1 MTELFPKELA
11 ELTALKNDMAKYRP
25 LSKEQVDLLNQ
36 DIRLE
41 HVWTSNALEG
51 STLTRYE
58 TDSIINAGITIHGKS
73 LTETLEAVNLSQAYD
88 YMIDLATQKE
98 PLTQAVVRDLN
109 RLATLET
116 AKNKNMAGVYRVVE
130 AWPKGREYLHYT
142 APFEI
147 NSAMADLIDWARPA
161 IKAEHPVQ
169 YAADLHRKFVS
180 IHPFSDG
187 NGRTARLLM
196 NFALTESGY
205 PVINIQPDAK
215 SREQYMLALS
225 DYQENG
231 NEAPFTKLVI
241 DYTRETLEKR
251 IKILRAN
258 EVAIKEAENDTNLPR
273 KN

>member
-11 ELTALKNDMAKYRP
+11 ELTALKDDMAKYRP

-109 RLATLET
+109 RLATLE
-116 AKNKNMAGVYRVVE
+116 KEK
-130 AWPKGREYLHYT
+130 
-142 APFEI
+142 
-147 NSAMADLIDWARPA
+147 AMADLIDWTRTA

-231 NEAPFTKLVI
+231 SEAPFTKLVI

-273 KN
+273 RN

>member
-11 ELTALKNDMAKYRP
+11 ERTALKNDMAKYRP

-109 RLATLET
+109 WLATLE
-116 AKNKNMAGVYRVVE
+116 KEK
-130 AWPKGREYLHYT
+130 
-142 APFEI
+142 
-147 NSAMADLIDWARPA
+147 AMADLIDWARTA
-161 IKAEHPVQ
+161 IEEEHPVQ

-180 IHPFSDG
+180 IHPNSK
-187 NGRTARLLM
+187 T
-196 NFALTESGY
+196 Y
-205 PVINIQPDAK
+205 PLIFK
-215 SREQYMLALS
+215 
-225 DYQENG
+225 
-231 NEAPFTKLVI
+231 
-241 DYTRETLEKR
+241 
-251 IKILRAN
+251 
-258 EVAIKEAENDTNLPR
+258 
-273 KN
+273 